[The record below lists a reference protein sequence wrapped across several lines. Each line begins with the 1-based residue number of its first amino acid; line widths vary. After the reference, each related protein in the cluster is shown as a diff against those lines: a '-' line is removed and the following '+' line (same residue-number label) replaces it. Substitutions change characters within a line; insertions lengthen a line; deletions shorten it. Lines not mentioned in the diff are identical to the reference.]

1 MEEAFTLE
9 LAYKGITCQV
19 PCTLRVS
26 AYTYQLL
33 CQLGE
38 TEIVLEKDDEGNLR
52 AMEKDPFSAKN
63 KKADPLLV
71 RALIEEVERILL

>member
-9 LAYKGITCQV
+9 LEYKGTTCLV

-33 CQLGE
+33 CQLEE
-38 TEIVLEKDDEGNLR
+38 TEIIVEKDDEGNLR
-52 AMEKDPFSAKN
+52 AMEKDAFSVKN
-63 KKADPLLV
+63 KKADPVLV
-71 RALIEEVERILL
+71 RALIAEVERILL